1 MDRLTKPTHPSMTQR
16 RRIASAVAVSLFA
29 ISAAVFSSGCGDSPQ
44 PPESS
49 AKEISSFAF
58 LSAHNPGLAADVT
71 APINGATV
79 TATVPFGTNVTAL
92 VATFSTTG
100 TSVAV
105 GDVAQVSDKTTN
117 DFTKPVIYHVTAAD
131 HTTKD
136 YQVAIT
142 VAPSPAKDLTALSFR
157 STQNAGLSTE
167 VIATINGTTVT
178 ATVPFGASVTALVAT
193 FSITGASVTVGGTA
207 QTSGT
212 TPNNFTSPVIYRV
225 VAADGS
231 TKDYTVTV
239 TVAGGSSDD
248 LVMMLFRSAQNPGL
262 PADVVATINGTTVS
276 ATAPFGTNLSG
287 LVAAFSITGASV
299 TVGGITQVSG
309 VTANDFTN
317 PVIYRV
323 VAPDSSTKDYT
334 VTVTV
339 ASAPKDLTAFAF
351 LYAQNG
357 GLPDDVF
364 ATIKGTDITAAVPIG
379 TPLATLVAT
388 FSTTGTSVTVGGTAQ
403 ISGVTRNDFTSPVI
417 YRVTGADNLTQDY
430 TVTVTV
436 QTYVQA
442 SRTGRS
448 R

>member
-1 MDRLTKPTHPSMTQR
+1 MDRLTKPTHPSINRQ

-29 ISAAVFSSGCGDSPQ
+29 MSAALSSSGCGDSPQ

-58 LSAHNPGLAADVT
+58 LSAHNPGLAADIT
-71 APINGATV
+71 APINDATV
-79 TATVPFGTNVTAL
+79 TVTVPFGTNVTAL

-105 GDVAQVSDKTTN
+105 GDIAQVSGRTTN
-117 DFTKPVIYHVTAAD
+117 DFTKPVVYRVTAAD

-142 VAPSPAKDLTALSFR
+142 VAPSAAKDLTALSFQ
-157 STQNAGLSTE
+157 STQNVGLSTE
-167 VIATINGTTVT
+167 VIATIDGTTVT
-178 ATVPFGASVTALVAT
+178 ATMPFGASITGLVAT

-239 TVAGGSSDD
+239 TVADGSAKD
-248 LVMMLFRSAQNPGL
+248 LIVMLFRATNNPGF
-262 PADVVATINGTTVS
+262 PADVTAMINGTTVT
-276 ATAPFGTNLSG
+276 ATVPYNTNLSA
-287 LVAAFSITGASV
+287 LVAAFSITGASM
-299 TVGGITQVSG
+299 TVGGTAQVSG
-309 VTANDFTN
+309 VTRNDFTN

-339 ASAPKDLTAFAF
+339 ASAPKDLTAFSF

-357 GLPDDVF
+357 GLPDDVY
-364 ATIKGTDITAAVPIG
+364 ATIKGTDVTAAVPVG
-379 TPLATLVAT
+379 TPLTGLVAA
-388 FSTTGTSVTVGGTAQ
+388 FSTTGASVTVGGTAQ
-403 ISGVTRNDFTSPVI
+403 TTGVTRNDFTNPVI

-442 SRTGRS
+442 SSTAMAP
-448 R
+448 